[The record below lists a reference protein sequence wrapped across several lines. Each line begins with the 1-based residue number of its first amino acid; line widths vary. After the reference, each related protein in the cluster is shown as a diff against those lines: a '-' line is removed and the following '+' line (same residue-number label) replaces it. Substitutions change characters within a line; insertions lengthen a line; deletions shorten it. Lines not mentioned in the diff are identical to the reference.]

1 MLESQF
7 YLRLVFTALFG
18 VLFIYAMINLAKS
31 NPISDTKGKHIVRKI
46 VGSFLLL
53 IGVISGIGSIIYIC
67 NITFPAEMLGQPFT
81 ANMIVRKVGVVQ
93 HWGYPT
99 PEQQISISLL
109 TSLFVFLAF
118 AGYCFCFR
126 KSHSNWWKRILKV
139 ILIILTYMF
148 YVSSTDWHY
157 FDTPEFAATILYAVC
172 IGVIFK
178 ISKEKKEN
186 EVTNAESEQSLTNN
200 VEELSC
206 VAEDTFVDSNI
217 STQQINEELS
227 KEYEVQSIEAKE
239 SSTRKISFE
248 PVKSFIIN
256 SISFLG
262 NFFKNTFGA
271 IKFRIIG
278 IIIGLLVLAT
288 GGVFLY
294 VSVKTYPDYI
304 ETFGDKWKHTFNISN
319 DAIAKKLISKAY
331 SERYSG
337 EFLILDYEGL
347 VAICDSSYFY
357 SSLEEFEEM
366 HSHIKTLSKPI
377 ETKNSN
383 NLMPEY
389 IRLNTCGDGY
399 CSIRCYNKNDKDKLY
414 KLFKEQEIWLESYS
428 IDEYK
433 KRFEVWFNKASE
445 VYTNNVETTKEIA
458 SHYYDDNNLNRAENT
473 YKFALSHNK
482 DNPELL
488 GLLSYIQFKN
498 NNIEEAEISA
508 RNAIKHNR
516 TETNAATTLSMIYA
530 YKSDWTQTVK
540 WSKLAIDYGS
550 ELPDAYYMY
559 SAGSYNIGDKKVAM
573 DYYNKAH
580 NLDSENYYA
589 EKYEECGGCPLECI
603 KLEHGFTKEGG
614 EVVTDYGQKLLSS
627 KSRYLATRME
637 ANAYRTGRYSF
648 DIKVYENGILS
659 TGDTRVEE
667 GYSYNTT
674 VNIHEIGKCT
684 LQLDGWGSNTPG
696 TWGPG
701 RYRVEVWY
709 KGELVDDN
717 IFRIE

>member
-7 YLRLVFTALFG
+7 YIRLVITALFG

-31 NPISDTKGKHIVRKI
+31 NPISDISGKHIVRQI
-46 VGSFLLL
+46 VGSLLLL
-53 IGVISGIGSIIYIC
+53 IGVISGIGSIVYIC

-93 HWGYPT
+93 YWGYPT
-99 PEQQISISLL
+99 PEQQMSISLL

-157 FDTPEFAATILYAVC
+157 FDTTEFTATILYIVC

-178 ISKEKKEN
+178 ISQEKIKK
-186 EVTNAESEQSLTNN
+186 EVTNSETEQILLNN
-200 VEELSC
+200 VDEQPCEAEEMSS
-206 VAEDTFVDSNI
+206 DSNI
-217 STQQINEELS
+217 LTQQTNEELP
-227 KEYEVQSIEAKE
+227 KESEEQSIEAKE
-239 SSTRKISFE
+239 SSTHKISFKL
-248 PVKSFIIN
+248 VKGFIIN
-256 SISFLG
+256 TIFWG
-262 NFFKNTFGA
+262 RNFFKNVFCA
-271 IKFRIIG
+271 SKFRITG
-278 IIIGLLVLAT
+278 IVIALLALAI
-288 GGVFLY
+288 GGVFLS
-294 VSVKTYPDYI
+294 VSVKPYPDYI

-319 DAIAKKLISKAY
+319 DPIAKKLISMAY
-331 SERYSG
+331 SERHSG
-337 EFLILDYEGL
+337 EFLIMDYDGL
-347 VAICDSSYFY
+347 LAICDSSYFY

-366 HSHIKTLSKPI
+366 HSHIKTLSKPL

-389 IRLNTCGDGY
+389 IQLSPCGNGY
-399 CSIRCYNKNDKDKLY
+399 CSIRCYNKNDEDKLY
-414 KLFKEQEIWLESYS
+414 ELFKEQEIWLENYS

-458 SHYYDDNNLNRAENT
+458 SHYYEDNNLNRAENT
-473 YKFALSHNK
+473 YKFALSHNEN
-482 DNPELL
+482 NPELL

-498 NNIEEAEISA
+498 NNIKEAEISA
-508 RNAIKHNR
+508 RNAIKRNS

-530 YKSDWTQTVK
+530 YKSDWMQTVK

-550 ELPDAYYMY
+550 ELIEAYYMY
-559 SAGSYNIGDKKVAM
+559 SAGSYNVGDKKVAK

-580 NLDSENYYA
+580 NLDPENYYA

-603 KLEHGFTKEGG
+603 KLEHGFTKEDG
-614 EVVTDYGQKLLSS
+614 EIITDYGQKLLSS
-627 KSRYLATRME
+627 KSRYLATRMQ
-637 ANAYRTGRYSF
+637 ANSYRTGRYSF
-648 DIKVYENGILS
+648 DIKVYENGKLS
-659 TGDTRVEE
+659 TGDTRVED

-684 LQLDGWGSNTPG
+684 LKLGGWGSNTPG